1 METATIE
8 TVPLAHYDAY
18 KDLGVEWLE
27 EIPEHWEVRR
37 LKNVCK
43 INHKTLPEET
53 KKDFRLEYVDI
64 SSVSFEEG
72 ITHTERYLFKDSPSR
87 ARRIASPGDTI
98 ISTVR
103 TYLKA
108 IDFIDTIKSNFIY
121 STGFAV
127 LSPFLSFDPEYLAM
141 IVRSDSFTNQVMANS
156 KGMSYPAINS
166 SELSRLHI
174 SLPPLKEQ
182 IRITSFLNQKTAQID
197 QAIAQKE
204 RLIALLQERRQVMIH
219 QAVTQGLNPD
229 VPIKDSGV
237 EWIGKIPA
245 HWEVVSNRSLFVE
258 KNKPGNETLP
268 ILSVSIHTAVSSE
281 ELSEEDNTR
290 GTIRIQD
297 KSSYKRVD
305 IGDIAFNMMRAWQG
319 AIGAVSTKGMVSP
332 AYIVAEPLGDIE
344 AEFFEHQY
352 RTSDFI
358 QQMNRFSKGITDFR
372 KRLYWE
378 GFKQLKTVLPPK
390 AEQIAVVKFIEKFSS
405 KTEVIVD
412 RQKEAIRTLKEYRAT
427 LINSAVTGKIKV

>member
-8 TVPLAHYDAY
+8 TVPLACYDAY
-18 KDLGVEWLE
+18 KDSGAEWLG
-27 EIPEHWEVRR
+27 EIPEHWEKKRVKFEIEYQKGRNPKELTFTETNYIYLSMEYLRGESQKILYTKDVRG
-37 LKNVCK
+37 LVK
-43 INHKTLPEET
+43 IE
-53 KKDFRLEYVDI
+53 RGDI
-64 SSVSFEEG
+64 LLLWDGSNAGEFIKGEEG
-72 ITHTERYLFKDSPSR
+72 ILSSTMAVIKIKSAKKKFAWYYVKVIERKLRETTVGMGIPHVSSHELKNLSFLLPPPEEQT
-87 ARRIASPGDTI
+87 RIA
-98 ISTVR
+98 
-103 TYLKA
+103 
-108 IDFIDTIKSNFIY
+108 DFLD
-121 STGFAV
+121 
-127 LSPFLSFDPEYLAM
+127 
-141 IVRSDSFTNQVMANS
+141 R
-156 KGMSYPAINS
+156 
-166 SELSRLHI
+166 
-174 SLPPLKEQ
+174 
-182 IRITSFLNQKTAQID
+182 KTAQID

-229 VPIKDSGV
+229 VPTKDSGV

-281 ELSEEDNTR
+281 ELSEEDNIR

-405 KTEVIVD
+405 KTEVIVE